1 VYIKT
6 AIKLTILYD
15 IKKKPNMLSA
25 RLLWFLGGT
34 LFGLG
39 TMLFAQQLAHP
50 ARRLIVKKAEQNAA
64 TPSVADETAASV
76 LQFGHPG
83 L

>member
-1 VYIKT
+1 M
-6 AIKLTILYD
+6 LTTRI
-15 IKKKPNMLSA
+15 
-25 RLLWFLGGT
+25 LWFLGGA

-50 ARRLIVKKAEQNAA
+50 ARKMIVRKVEQNAPP
-64 TPSVADETAASV
+64 PSVADDTATSV

-83 L
+83 ELLMYF